1 MAASLRKTAERS
13 RLDKEIDLASATT
26 YDEIDQSMEKGEWDG
41 FHSGFPCRGFS
52 RVRWRETEGGLPP
65 VRSAAHIYGL
75 PGNTRQ
81 QQKEADDGTLMAT
94 SSAWLHRKQ

>member
-1 MAASLRKTAERS
+1 MY
-13 RLDKEIDLASATT
+13 DK
-26 YDEIDQSMEKGEWDG
+26 IDQSIEKGEWDG
-41 FHSGFPCRGFS
+41 FHSGFPCGGFS
-52 RVRWRETEGGLPP
+52 RVRWRETEGGPPP

-94 SSAWLHRKQ
+94 SSA